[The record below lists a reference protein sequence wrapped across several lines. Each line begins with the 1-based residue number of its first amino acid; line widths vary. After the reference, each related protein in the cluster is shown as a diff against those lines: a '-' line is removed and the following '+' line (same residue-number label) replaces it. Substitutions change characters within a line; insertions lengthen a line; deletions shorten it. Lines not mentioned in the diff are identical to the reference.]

1 MDPLVRLA
9 MRESRGDTA
18 ADYASYVSCSL
29 IGSEFRC
36 PASQTAASLIG
47 SYPHLFPQFLV
58 LFLEID

>member
-29 IGSEFRC
+29 DL
-36 PASQTAASLIG
+36 SLD
-47 SYPHLFPQFLV
+47 V
-58 LFLEID
+58 LPRRLRPL